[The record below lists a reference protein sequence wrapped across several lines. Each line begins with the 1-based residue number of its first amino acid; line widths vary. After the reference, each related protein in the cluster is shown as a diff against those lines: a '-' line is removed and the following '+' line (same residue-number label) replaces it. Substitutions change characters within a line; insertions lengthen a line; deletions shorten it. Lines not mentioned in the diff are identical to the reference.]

1 MEPIPLVKQTSFN
14 PDAKP
19 FYPSSPPKQIKKES
33 IEIAPALPPL
43 YIAPA
48 LSEQKDEPY
57 KPKKYH
63 SICIPRMDADVS
75 KGYIFKVFSR
85 MKIGWIEHIAEVP
98 IKADP
103 QFKRVFIKLKWN
115 RTELA
120 NKINVRFD
128 NDQNVKIVHSM
139 PWYWICVSNAY
150 SK

>member
-1 MEPIPLVKQTSFN
+1 MEPISLVRQSSFN

-19 FYPSSPPKQIKKES
+19 FYPSSPPKQIKKEH
-33 IEIAPALPPL
+33 IEIAPTLP
-43 YIAPA
+43 
-48 LSEQKDEPY
+48 EQKEETY
-57 KPKKYH
+57 KPQKYH
-63 SICIPRMDADVS
+63 SICIPRVDADVS

-128 NDQNVKIVHSM
+128 NGQNVKIVHSM